1 VTLSDVTFCRP
12 CGGWFHNPQTANFEK
27 KNFLLYANKM
37 HGTLS
42 MVDIAMDRLYVAKT
56 EQLLAER
63 EKGPD
68 IGWQISNVKLDC
80 MELLFTS
87 KRTKR

>member
-1 VTLSDVTFCRP
+1 LLFVGPVA
-12 CGGWFHNPQTANFEK
+12 GGFTIHKQQIWRRRF
-27 KNFLLYANKM
+27 FLLYANKM

-68 IGWQISNVKLDC
+68 IGWQI
-80 MELLFTS
+80 
-87 KRTKR
+87 

>member
-1 VTLSDVTFCRP
+1 VV
-12 CGGWFHNPQTANFEK
+12 PQYTNSKFGEEEL
-27 KNFLLYANKM
+27 FLLYANKM

-68 IGWQISNVKLDC
+68 IVWQISNVKFDC
-80 MELLFTS
+80 MEPLFTS